1 MNYAVVIIIV
11 LIIICFQIKYY
22 KKNIFKIDIIKNIFP
37 PDVNKELVL
46 TNTNNQ
52 IKISTNNTLKIENS
66 NLDLNKSIILE
77 KSNLEE
83 LEHNLSKKEKELEFY
98 KKQIANST
106 NNDYYQANINF
117 DIKQIDDLKY
127 KIKSKKDEIQRLTTL
142 VVTSNDS
149 KETGL
154 VNILKTIN
162 NYLSNNKNLANDFHL
177 IKDIVDR
184 NSDSLEEEINTL
196 TPIPLYLGLIGTM
209 FGIIIGLGGL
219 VITGGIDALTEGS
232 SDGIKELLGG
242 VALAMISSICGILLS
257 THGSIM
263 ATKAKAALIENK
275 NEFLSW
281 IQSNLL
287 PKMSDSATSAIYTL
301 QSNLSSFNNAFSGNI
316 KEMKS
321 AFAQMNTSNK
331 DQLLMLQTIEK
342 MNMTQMAKANVAV
355 LTELQKS
362 TQEFERF
369 NQYLHSVNNYL
380 DQVNHLNTNINQHLN
395 RTKAIEDMG
404 TFFREE
410 IAQIDN
416 RKSFISQSIG
426 SVDTMLATAINN
438 LQENS
443 KKQVES
449 LVHFTTEQNIRFN
462 QALEEQGESL
472 RTKLEE
478 VTVVVEE
485 LKNLS
490 SVKST
495 LTKMEKY
502 SNEQNKKIESLTSAI
517 LELAKKKNEDVV
529 SANAPTSTSYP
540 KWLIIFVVS
549 SLGIISFS
557 CFVFLVN
564 TIIDIIFK

>member
-1 MNYAVVIIIV
+1 
-11 LIIICFQIKYY
+11 
-22 KKNIFKIDIIKNIFP
+22 
-37 PDVNKELVL
+37 
-46 TNTNNQ
+46 
-52 IKISTNNTLKIENS
+52 
-66 NLDLNKSIILE
+66 
-77 KSNLEE
+77 
-83 LEHNLSKKEKELEFY
+83 
-98 KKQIANST
+98 
-106 NNDYYQANINF
+106 
-117 DIKQIDDLKY
+117 
-127 KIKSKKDEIQRLTTL
+127 
-142 VVTSNDS
+142 
-149 KETGL
+149 
-154 VNILKTIN
+154 
-162 NYLSNNKNLANDFHL
+162 
-177 IKDIVDR
+177 
-184 NSDSLEEEINTL
+184 
-196 TPIPLYLGLIGTM
+196 
-209 FGIIIGLGGL
+209 
-219 VITGGIDALTEGS
+219 
-232 SDGIKELLGG
+232 
-242 VALAMISSICGILLS
+242 
-257 THGSIM
+257 
-263 ATKAKAALIENK
+263 
-275 NEFLSW
+275 
-281 IQSNLL
+281 
-287 PKMSDSATSAIYTL
+287 MSDSATSAIYTL

-404 TFFREE
+404 TFFKEE